1 MAHTKKNHTE
11 KKDWVSVI
19 ISGWH
24 DCVRVGVKA
33 LEDGTQEV
41 SKGKVSEG
49 LDYHAKKLETILY
62 TEASTMGF
70 VF

>member
-1 MAHTKKNHTE
+1 M
-11 KKDWVSVI
+11 V
-19 ISGWH
+19 WH

-49 LDYHAKKLETILY
+49 LVYHAKKFETILY